1 MFFFTTFYTPGI
13 ASKPYL
19 TLLEKKL
26 KETQTLNWDNV
37 QYTNLLNL
45 KMHASKA
52 AASFSQLKSLF
63 NESPFLKSKD
73 LQELEK
79 KILEAV
85 EALIKNQDISE
96 LKDYVRNSFSL
107 IKNSMAEESS
117 IHISTSICN
126 IVTNS
131 IYSAICIAGICTAAV
146 MMCTGPAGMIFL
158 GLGLTILASAL
169 LLLAAYTLYVDG
181 RFVAN
186 KQVEEI
192 DFFIDNLFR
201 YNCEPEEQLED
212 SDDFSSESS
221 SSIEYV

>member
-13 ASKPYL
+13 TTKPYI

-37 QYTNLLNL
+37 QYLNLLNL

-52 AASFSQLKSLF
+52 AASFSQLKCIL
-63 NESPFLKSKD
+63 NESPSINSKE
-73 LQELEK
+73 LEALEK
-79 KILEAV
+79 KIHEAV
-85 EALIKNQDISE
+85 EAVINNQDVSD
-96 LKDYVRNSFSL
+96 LKDYVTNSFSL
-107 IKNSMAEESS
+107 IKNSMTENSG
-117 IHISTSICN
+117 IPISTSICN
-126 IVTNS
+126 LVTNS
-131 IYSAICIAGICTAAV
+131 IYSAICIAGIFIAAV

-158 GLGLTILASAL
+158 GLGLALLASVI

-192 DFFIDNLFR
+192 DSFIDNLFR
-201 YNCEPEEQLED
+201 YNCEPEERFMNIE
-212 SDDFSSESS
+212 DFSSEDS